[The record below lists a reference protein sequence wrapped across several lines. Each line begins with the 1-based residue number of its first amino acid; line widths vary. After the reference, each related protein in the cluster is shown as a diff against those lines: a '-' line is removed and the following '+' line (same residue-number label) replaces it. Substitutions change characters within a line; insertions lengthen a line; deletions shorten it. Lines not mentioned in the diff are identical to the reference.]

1 MTAGEIV
8 EQFHTTNATIS
19 HHLHILKEA
28 GLISDEKMGKYI
40 YYEINLSVV
49 EEIFQWLLELKGD

>member
-8 EQFHTTNATIS
+8 EQFDTTNATIS

-28 GLISDEKMGKYI
+28 DLISDEKKGKFI

-49 EEIFQWLLELKGD
+49 EELFQWILDLKGE